1 MDANNLLNDLD
12 IFASNGVVFSKE
24 QKTTLQNS
32 LTVTKAQYNFSR
44 ISFWGKI
51 NGLKDDYFIA
61 QGYRKNM
68 KNDESSLQTLY
79 SLNASDWCI
88 LEEVEESV
96 KDLAL
101 TLRGRFIGDPSFS
114 YDCVDPSAMNNID
127 SNNPEENNNNNN
139 KQNVGGERFGQG
151 DFKEL
156 QILEESRLAAVV
168 SEISKTALAH
178 PKNSICKDGSL
189 NSQWN
194 GLDCNQAID
203 ISNWCVGTNTEEM
216 VSGKCS
222 TYWSIQKQRGLG
234 VDCTHV
240 VLRSLLW
247 LGAIAFHT
255 TETNQFGKIYVGT
268 GEYNI
273 DHSFMI

>member
-1 MDANNLLNDLD
+1 M
-12 IFASNGVVFSKE
+12 G
-24 QKTTLQNS
+24 
-32 LTVTKAQYNFSR
+32 
-44 ISFWGKI
+44 
-51 NGLKDDYFIA
+51 
-61 QGYRKNM
+61 
-68 KNDESSLQTLY
+68 
-79 SLNASDWCI
+79 
-88 LEEVEESV
+88 
-96 KDLAL
+96 
-101 TLRGRFIGDPSFS
+101 
-114 YDCVDPSAMNNID
+114 
-127 SNNPEENNNNNN
+127 NNN

-194 GLDCNQAID
+194 GFDC
-203 ISNWCVGTNTEEM
+203 
-216 VSGKCS
+216 K
-222 TYWSIQKQRGLG
+222 
-234 VDCTHV
+234 HV

-273 DHSFMI
+273 DHSFMIWMAGKLEYRIS